1 MKVMTR
7 VAWAAAFVLTAL
19 MASETALAHR
29 GRVAVGV
36 GFGFGFP
43 GYWGYPAPYY
53 YPPTYPY
60 YYDPYYYPAYGYPGY
75 GYPAVP
81 TTYVEQGTQSAP
93 AQQQGQ
99 WWYYCNE
106 AGAYYPY
113 VRECAGGW
121 QRVAPRPPGS

>member
-1 MKVMTR
+1 MKITTR
-7 VAWAAAFVLTAL
+7 VALAAALVLTGL

-43 GYWGYPAPYY
+43 GYWGYPGPYY
-53 YPPTYPY
+53 YPPAYPY
-60 YYDPYYYPAYGYPGY
+60 YYDPYYPAYGYPAY

-81 TTYVEQGTQSAP
+81 TTYVEQGAQPAP
-93 AQQQGQ
+93 AQPQGQ

-121 QRVAPRPPGS
+121 QRVAPRPPGN